1 MRQANHLYS
10 EGQSFALAMYCG
22 GLAVECLLRAFR
34 FAEDD
39 SFEGRHD
46 LIALLR
52 ASRFLRVNE
61 VYSLAKGVS
70 RQELEQVGLELP
82 AINEV
87 ASLSRNNLRFASET
101 SLKAYLNRIE
111 RVRGIKGNP
120 LKKNTLELLDAAQ
133 TVIDRGVAIWTS
145 GEKS

>member
-1 MRQANHLYS
+1 MQFRADEYYRASLERMRQANHLYS

-70 RQELEQVGLELP
+70 REGQELEQVGLEKR
-82 AINEV
+82 AAGDKRGGESSCDAKI
-87 ASLSRNNLRFASET
+87 SDSRPKKDELK
-101 SLKAYLNRIE
+101 KAYI
-111 RVRGIKGNP
+111 
-120 LKKNTLELLDAAQ
+120 
-133 TVIDRGVAIWTS
+133 
-145 GEKS
+145 